1 MMPHV
6 GNVQTAVGNAI
17 DHRAGRDADHGKA
30 RRLRLDNR
38 DTKRLVGHRRDV
50 EVGACKPGG
59 KVAPVAAIA
68 WGEDAL
74 GREAGD
80 FNFNAYSDARSI
92 FRYDMHALPNE
103 IQEVSSTIGTSTL
116 FAAWN
121 DAAYVAQIEDH
132 RLEAAMRESDYLDA
146 TREVLQRHQALWF
159 NDESYVI
166 SRKRDSL

>member
-1 MMPHV
+1 MVAPLARALRPGGRLIGLHSY
-6 GNVQTAVGNAI
+6 GEDPGLEIIRRIWPDEQPFQT
-17 DHRAGRDADHGKA
+17 R
-30 RRLRLDNR
+30 
-38 DTKRLVGHRRDV
+38 RRDLL
-50 EVGACKPGG
+50 
-59 KVAPVAAIA
+59 AATR
-68 WGEDAL
+68 EAL

-121 DAAYVAQIEDH
+121 DAAYVAQIEDQ

>member
-1 MMPHV
+1 VIAPLARALRAGGRLIGIHSY
-6 GNVQTAVGNAI
+6 GDDPGLEIIRKIWPDEQPFQTRRRDLLQAVKAEL
-17 DHRAGRDADHGKA
+17 GRDA
-30 RRLRLDNR
+30 R
-38 DTKRLVGHRRDV
+38 
-50 EVGACKPGG
+50 
-59 KVAPVAAIA
+59 
-68 WGEDAL
+68 
-74 GREAGD
+74 D

-132 RLEAAMRESDYLDA
+132 RLEAAMKGSAYLDA
-146 TREVLQRHQALWF
+146 TREVLQRHKALWF

-166 SRKRDSL
+166 SRKRNAL